1 MPLRSPIFL
10 HLMLSAMLM
19 VTACTPATH
28 ADRYG
33 VRHFAGRWTPSSRTH
48 IDYLD
53 GSVQQQVI
61 DTPGGY
67 LHLEVDR
74 VQDANAL
81 YVDVALM
88 GVLEM
93 LGPLAD
99 AQAFTSGAGEE
110 ESAAFWDWGL
120 DGNTISFIG
129 NAALGGARV
138 VANAAV
144 SGLDKDGMTLTYT
157 EVTSDS
163 TYFEEI
169 LVLNRQ

>member
-1 MPLRSPIFL
+1 MRLRHHHFV
-10 HLMLSAMLM
+10 LMLSALLM
-19 VTACTPATH
+19 VTACAPATH
-28 ADRYG
+28 SDRYG
-33 VRHFAGRWTPSSRTH
+33 IRHFAGRWTPASRTH
-48 IDYLD
+48 IGYLN
-53 GSVQQQVI
+53 GSVLQQVT

-74 VQDANAL
+74 AKDANAM

-88 GVLEM
+88 GVLDM

-120 DGNTISFIG
+120 DGSTISFIG
-129 NAALGGARV
+129 NAALGGGQV
-138 VANAAV
+138 VTSAAI

-169 LVLNRQ
+169 LVLDRQ